1 MRSVAIALI
10 FNKNTNKVLIGR
22 RAITEPH
29 SGLWE
34 FPGGK
39 LEKWE
44 TPEQA
49 LERELMEELNVK
61 SRAIAFFNE
70 SIYTFSTGTFKL
82 LTFFT
87 EIDNSTLEMRVHDQ
101 LEWVTLK
108 EAYKY
113 KMFKSNFLI
122 LDELCKFFKL

>member
-1 MRSVAIALI
+1 MTRVAVALI
-10 FNKNTNKVLIGR
+10 LNKEKNKILIGR
-22 RAITEPH
+22 RAPTEPH

-39 LEKWE
+39 LEKGE
-44 TPEQA
+44 TPQEA
-49 LERELMEELNVK
+49 LRRELMEELNVK
-61 SRAIAFFNE
+61 STINDFFNE
-70 SIYTFSTGTFKL
+70 SIYTLSTGTFKL

-87 EIDNSTLEMRVHDQ
+87 EIDDSTLEYRVHDK

-113 KMFKSNFLI
+113 KMFKSNFSI
-122 LDELCKFFKL
+122 LDELCKYFKL